1 VEMARVRQRSAGAV
15 VTGFRVVAGTCCRGS
30 FQRDGISDSFGVA
43 KGNAMN
49 HPRRRFLQL
58 ALATAAA
65 PALPRSAW
73 ALDYPTRPVRLIV
86 PVAAGG
92 GADIVARV
100 IGQWLSERLGQ
111 QFIVE
116 NRPGG
121 GTNIGTEMVARAP
134 ADGYTLLLV
143 NLTHAINATLYEKL
157 SYNFVRDI
165 APVGGIIGVS
175 NVVEVHPSVPA
186 RTIPEFIAYA
196 KANPGKINMGSA
208 GNGSSSHMAGE
219 LFKMMTGVDLVH
231 VPYRGQGPALTDL
244 LGGQL
249 QVIFA
254 TTPGTTEYVRIG
266 RLHALAVTTAAR
278 AEALPEVPTI
288 ADFVPGYEAS
298 QWYGVGAPKSTPAE
312 IVDKLNQEI
321 NAALVDPKMKAR
333 LADLGGTVLPGSPA
347 DFGKLIAEEIVKW
360 GKVVKFAGI
369 KAD

>member
-1 VEMARVRQRSAGAV
+1 M
-15 VTGFRVVAGTCCRGS
+15 
-30 FQRDGISDSFGVA
+30 
-43 KGNAMN
+43 KL
-49 HPRRRFLQL
+49 PRRRFLHL
-58 ALATAAA
+58 AGAAA
-65 PALPRSAW
+65 GASVLPRA
-73 ALDYPTRPVRLIV
+73 AHAIDYPTRPVRIIV
-86 PVAAGG
+86 AVAAGG
-92 GADIVARV
+92 GADIIARV

-157 SYNFVRDI
+157 NYNFIRDF
-165 APVGGIIGVS
+165 APVAGIVGVS

-186 RTIPEFIAYA
+186 KTLPEFIAYA

-219 LFKMMTGVDLVH
+219 LFKMLAGVNLVH
-231 VPYRGQGPALTDL
+231 VPYRGQGPAMTDL

-266 RLHALAVTTAAR
+266 KLRALAVTTAQR
-278 AEALPEVPTI
+278 AEALPDVPTV
-288 ADFVPGYEAS
+288 ADFVPGYESS
-298 QWYGVGAPKSTPAE
+298 QWYGIGTPKGTPAE
-312 IVDKLNQEI
+312 IVDKLNREV
-321 NAALVDPKMKAR
+321 NAALVDEKMKMR
-333 LADLGGTVLPGSPA
+333 FADLGGTLLPGSPA
-347 DFGKLIAEEIVKW
+347 DFAKLITGEIEKW

-369 KAD
+369 RAE